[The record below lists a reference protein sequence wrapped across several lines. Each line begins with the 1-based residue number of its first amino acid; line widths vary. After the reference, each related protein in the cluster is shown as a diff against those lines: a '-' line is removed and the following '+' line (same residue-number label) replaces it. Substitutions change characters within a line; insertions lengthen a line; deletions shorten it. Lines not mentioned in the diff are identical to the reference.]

1 MFFNFLGTMFG
12 AMLDMLTDRW
22 SILYGKFFWNEDWKR
37 EIWEYLLYNLITF
50 QISERANFC

>member
-22 SILYGKFFWNEDWKR
+22 SILYGKFCWNEDWKR
-37 EIWEYLLYNLITF
+37 EIWEYLFYNLITF
-50 QISERANFC
+50 QISDRANFC